1 VEANIG
7 PDDAVVGL
15 ATSGR
20 TPFVLGALCQARARG
35 ALTVGISCTT
45 GAELSALAEYP
56 VEVVVGPEVISGS
69 TRLKAGTAQKLVL
82 NMISTIT
89 MVKLGKTYNG
99 LMVDMR
105 PTNEKL
111 RARAARIVSTLT
123 GAPEAESTAML
134 ADSGFDV
141 RAAVLRIR
149 LGVDLATA
157 TERLRGANGR
167 LRAALEAGA

>member
-1 VEANIG
+1 
-7 PDDAVVGL
+7 
-15 ATSGR
+15 
-20 TPFVLGALCQARARG
+20 
-35 ALTVGISCTT
+35 
-45 GAELSALAEYP
+45 
-56 VEVVVGPEVISGS
+56 VGPEVLSGS